1 SDMTTRFNNGF
12 SVFFNNAFRYTGTEL
27 SPENIKESKLP
38 ALWNYT
44 FSNDPK
50 KTESCYL
57 FTKAGNEG
65 DVPYTWGGLGS
76 LKTAPRIT
84 WDDKEK
90 KYAFTT
96 NPRDGGLFFKFGSVV
111 GIYSG
116 KGCNRNLAEEY
127 NSISFEFDRDIP
139 YNINPETINS
149 WETILEPAV
158 SVDAA
163 FHTLENVQKG
173 LGDPC
178 RLVGLDLAAIQEGR
192 EGVIIDNKQWR
203 LPTSDEHTTLC
214 KDYTQIGYEGINSPY
229 GLVTGMEFTKGD
241 ETFFLPE
248 VGRRQHPTGDIVK
261 GFYIS
266 STRNGN
272 NIPYLNFYAN
282 YATAAYTA
290 GNGIAYSVRCVAQEP

>member
-1 SDMTTRFNNGF
+1 
-12 SVFFNNAFRYTGTEL
+12 
-27 SPENIKESKLP
+27 
-38 ALWNYT
+38 
-44 FSNDPK
+44 DPK

-90 KYAFTT
+90 KYALTT
-96 NPRDGGLFFKFGSVV
+96 NPREGGLYFKFGSVV

-116 KGCNRNLAEEY
+116 EGCIRNLVEEY
-127 NSISFEFDRDIP
+127 NRIDFDFKRDIP

-149 WETILEPAV
+149 WETILEPAGN
-158 SVDAA
+158 VDAA

-178 RLVGLDLAAIQEGR
+178 RLVGLDLAAIKEGR

-203 LPTSDEHTTLC
+203 LPTTDEHITLC
-214 KDYTQIGYEGINSPY
+214 NDYTKKGYEAINSPY

-241 ETFFLPE
+241 ETFFLPA
-248 VGRRQHPTGDIVK
+248 VGMYKEPTISPKDGY
-261 GFYIS
+261 YIS
-266 STRNGN
+266 STRCKEGT
-272 NIPYLNFYAN
+272 ISYLNFYKNSASVIN
-282 YATAAYTA
+282 YTV
-290 GNGIAYSVRCVAQEP
+290 NGIAYSARCVAQEP